1 MANGPKHLHKI
12 EKSTGRMR
20 DDRIV
25 LPDIVLPPNVT
36 SDPVAI
42 ADMAELFGITH
53 RTLHFY
59 EEKGLIGASRMGLMR
74 VYGQSD
80 VARMAV
86 INTCREVGMP
96 ISVIQDLF
104 ERLAT
109 AKSRTEANGLLEEA
123 LTTRRR
129 ELTASLSTIH
139 RQLQQVNTL
148 LANEGAATSGR
159 GTLKT
164 QTVDLSDIEYRCLR
178 LMAEGHTTSRIARSF
193 EMKHDE
199 VSEIENGLIL
209 KIGAQNRFQAIAKA
223 VLLGMIAS

>member
-1 MANGPKHLHKI
+1 
-12 EKSTGRMR
+12 
-20 DDRIV
+20 
-25 LPDIVLPPNVT
+25 
-36 SDPVAI
+36 
-42 ADMAELFGITH
+42 MAELFGITH

-59 EEKGLIGASRMGLMR
+59 EEKGLIGAGRMGLMR

-104 ERLAT
+104 ERLSA
-109 AKSRTEANGLLEEA
+109 AQSRTEANALLEDA
-123 LTTRRR
+123 LMTRQR

-148 LANEGAATSGR
+148 LANEATATSGR
-159 GTLKT
+159 TAPT
-164 QTVDLSDIEYRCLR
+164 RQTVDLSDIEHRCLHM
-178 LMAEGHTTSRIARSF
+178 MAEGHTTSRIARNF
-193 EMKHDE
+193 QMKIDE
-199 VSEIENGLIL
+199 VTEIENGLIQ

>member
-1 MANGPKHLHKI
+1 MANGPKNLHKI
-12 EKSTGRMR
+12 EKPTGRMR

-25 LPDIVLPPNVT
+25 LPDIILPPNVP
-36 SDPVAI
+36 SEPVAI

-59 EEKGLIGASRMGLMR
+59 EEKGLIGAGRMGLMR

-104 ERLAT
+104 ERLSA
-109 AKSRTEANGLLEEA
+109 AQSRTEANALLEDA
-123 LTTRRR
+123 LMTRQR

-148 LANEGAATSGR
+148 LANEATATSGR
-159 GTLKT
+159 TAPT
-164 QTVDLSDIEYRCLR
+164 RQTVDLSDIEHRCLHM
-178 LMAEGHTTSRIARSF
+178 MAEGHTTSRIARNF
-193 EMKHDE
+193 QMKIDE
-199 VSEIENGLIL
+199 VTEIENGLIQ

>member
-1 MANGPKHLHKI
+1 MANGPKNLHKI
-12 EKSTGRMR
+12 EKPTGRMR

-25 LPDIVLPPNVT
+25 LPDIILPPNVP
-36 SDPVAI
+36 SEPVAI

-59 EEKGLIGASRMGLMR
+59 EEKGLIGAGRMGLMR

-104 ERLAT
+104 ERLSA
-109 AKSRTEANGLLEEA
+109 AQSRTEANALLEEA
-123 LTTRRR
+123 LMTRQR

-148 LANEGAATSGR
+148 LANEATATSGR
-159 GTLKT
+159 TT
-164 QTVDLSDIEYRCLR
+164 PTRQTIDLSDIEHRCLHM
-178 LMAEGHTTSRIARSF
+178 MAEGHTTSRIARNF
-193 EMKHDE
+193 EMKIDE
-199 VSEIENGLIL
+199 VTEIENGLIQ